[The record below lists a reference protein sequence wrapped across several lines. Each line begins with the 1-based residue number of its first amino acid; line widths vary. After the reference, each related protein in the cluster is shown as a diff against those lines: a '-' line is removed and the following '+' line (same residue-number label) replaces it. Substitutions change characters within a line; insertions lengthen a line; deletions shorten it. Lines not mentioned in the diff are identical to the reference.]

1 MCIVAV
7 EPFEIFNYNP
17 ILNSSVKATG
27 SNTYNHERSDA
38 TCLMV
43 TLTLTI
49 CCREII

>member
-17 ILNSSVKATG
+17 ISNANVKATR

-38 TCLMV
+38 TL
-43 TLTLTI
+43 I
-49 CCREII
+49 